1 MIVEFFKRGTG
12 LASGSIDYFLGK
24 NRDRDGARLLSGNL
38 EEVAELIDSSP
49 YTKKYTAGCLSFYE
63 DDLEDAD
70 KQRIM
75 ADFEKALF
83 PGLTPDQYR
92 IVWIEHRDKK
102 NTETG
107 KKRLE
112 LNFLIPNVEITTGKR
127 LQPFFAKADLQ
138 RIDDFKTITNYRY
151 RLFDPDDPL
160 NKRSVKVAKNLP
172 KDKKEFINAIHQ
184 EVTFAV
190 VEGLVRDRNSL
201 KQWMTNIGLE
211 ITKST
216 KKQIS
221 VKNPNNLDGQ
231 PIVLRGE
238 FYEQDFRYSE
248 QSAELKRAASERYRQ
263 EAERRFNNCS
273 KRFKELCAAKGE
285 YHLQRYT
292 ATNRPSARS
301 TTAELTA
308 RKEAGSDVYPTS
320 YEERNPTN
328 TTGRKTVIPR
338 DRAEEDRY
346 SVFYGADGAGLEQTN
361 TRRTSELTGSNTEYE
376 KGISELKRI
385 KPNDRAASDV
395 EEDTNFNE
403 YSLSFNST
411 YSAYS
416 EHLLWLD
423 EHKKKYRNRENGTAS
438 DLSETERR
446 KAESLDLRLH
456 RAEAMCT
463 SGQKLSDLQ
472 RRLYD
477 GEGSEINDSTSA
489 VIEHHRRTTAA
500 IEAAAEN
507 AAGVIGNHQIT
518 IHGYRRIKELHE
530 DFTAETQRSG
540 QDRWSISENYATTVR
555 ADYFSSFFRRTTE
568 ELRFTSSKTIEG
580 FSDDFGSRR
589 RSEKSHSERIAEV
602 SHSRDRQADGSI
614 SSGNEREVGLSKQ
627 LSRKIRGF
635 NTEDLFKALDEL
647 DKRKRLERDYDSPS
661 PF

>member
-1 MIVEFFKRGTG
+1 MIVEFFNRGTG

-24 NRDRDGARLLSGNL
+24 NRDREGSRLLSGNL
-38 EEVAELIDSSP
+38 DEVAELIDSSP

-63 DDLEDAD
+63 DDLEDSD

-92 IVWIEHRDKK
+92 IVWIEHRDKQ
-102 NTETG
+102 NSETG

-190 VEGLVRDRNSL
+190 VEGLVRDRDSL

-248 QSAELKRAASERYRQ
+248 QSADLKRAASERYR
-263 EAERRFNNCS
+263 AETATRLNNCT

-301 TTAELTA
+301 TTAELAA

-320 YEERNPTN
+320 YGERNPTI

-361 TRRTSELTGSNTEYE
+361 TRCTSELTGSNTEYE

-411 YSAYS
+411 YSAYF

-423 EHKKKYRNRENGTAS
+423 ERKQKYRNRENGTAS

-446 KAESLDLRLH
+446 QAESLDLRLH
-456 RAEAMCT
+456 PAEAMCT
-463 SGQKLSDLQ
+463 SGQKLSALQ
-472 RRLYD
+472 QRLYD
-477 GEGSEINDSTSA
+477 RQGAEINDSTSA

-518 IHGYRRIKELHE
+518 IYGYRRIKELHE

-555 ADYFSSFFRRTTE
+555 ADYFSSFFTTITE
-568 ELRFTSSKTIEG
+568 ELRVTSSATIER
-580 FSDDFGSRR
+580 FSDEYRSRR
-589 RSEKSHSERIAEV
+589 RSEKSYSERIAEA
-602 SHSRDRQADGSI
+602 SHSTDRQADGSI
-614 SSGNEREVGLSKQ
+614 SSGNEGEVRLSKQ

-635 NTEDLFKALDEL
+635 NTEDIFKALDEL

>member
-1 MIVEFFKRGTG
+1 MIVEFFKHGTG
-12 LASGSIDYFLGK
+12 LASRSIDYFLGK

-38 EEVAELIDSSP
+38 DEVAELIDSSP

-63 DDLEDAD
+63 DDLEHFD

-75 ADFEKALF
+75 AHFERALF

-92 IVWIEHRDKK
+92 IVWIEHRDKQ
-102 NTETG
+102 NSETG

-112 LNFLIPNVEITTGKR
+112 LNFLIPNVEISTGKR

-151 RLFDPDDPL
+151 RLFDPDDPI

-172 KDKKEFINAIHQ
+172 KDKKEFIAAIHQ

-190 VEGLVRDRNSL
+190 VEGLVRDRDSL

-211 ITKST
+211 VTKST
-216 KKQIS
+216 KQQIS
-221 VKNPNNLDGQ
+221 VKNPNNLNGQ

-248 QSAELKRAASERYRQ
+248 QSADIKREASRRYRQ
-263 EAERRFNNCS
+263 EAERRISNCI
-273 KRFKELCAAKGE
+273 KRFTELCAAKGE

-301 TTAELTA
+301 TTAELA
-308 RKEAGSDVYPTS
+308 AGKEAGSDPYQKS
-320 YEERNPTN
+320 YGERNSAS
-328 TTGRKTVIPR
+328 TTDRNTVIPA
-338 DRAEEDRY
+338 DRTEEVRY
-346 SVFYGADGAGLEQTN
+346 SSFYGADGAGLEQRN
-361 TRRTSELTGSNTEYE
+361 QGSTSELTASSTEYE
-376 KGISELKRI
+376 KGIGDLDRI
-385 KPNDRAASDV
+385 KPNHRAASDV

-416 EHLLWLD
+416 EHLLWMD
-423 EHKKKYRNRENGTAS
+423 EHKKKHRNRENGTAS
-438 DLSETERR
+438 ELSETERR

-456 RAEAMCT
+456 RTEAMCT
-463 SGQKLSDLQ
+463 SRHKLFALQ
-472 RRLYD
+472 QRLYD
-477 GEGSEINDSTSA
+477 RQGTEINDSTSA

-507 AAGVIGNHQIT
+507 AAGLIGNHQIT
-518 IHGYRRIKELHE
+518 IYGYRRIKELHE

-540 QDRWSISENYATTVR
+540 QDRWSISENYAATVR
-555 ADYFSSFFRRTTE
+555 ADYFSTFFARTTE
-568 ELRFTSSKTIEG
+568 ALAITSSATIER
-580 FSDDFGSRR
+580 FSDEYGYRC
-589 RSEKSHSERIAEV
+589 RSEKSHSERAAEV

-635 NTEDLFKALDEL
+635 NTEDIFKALDEL
-647 DKRKRLERDYDSPS
+647 DKRKRYERDYDSPS